1 MIYNI
6 WNNKGGTGKTSL
18 TFQIIS
24 EYAIQHPESRILAI
38 DLCPQANLSELLLGG
53 LVGNGSSNLEQLCNN
68 VPRKTIGGYFENR
81 IQATFSS
88 VQFNP
93 HDYICNPS
101 NMNNCIPTNV
111 ELLAGDRLVE
121 IQNTSF
127 SSLANTQLPG
137 VNSRLAV
144 LKWIK
149 EFIDKTN
156 EEYDCIFIDS
166 NPSFALHTQ
175 MGIFAAERLV
185 VPIMADDSSRRA
197 IINLFTLVYG
207 LNTPSPIYNQYQFA
221 NVLRD
226 AGITLPK
233 IHLII
238 RNRITQYMGEASA
251 YGTVLN
257 TISDEIVNVMNT
269 SPQLFDFHNINDG
282 FVSVKDFGTTGVVAF
297 AEGRPFSRLNTG
309 IHNISGRETRVNQN
323 MLDDCKQ
330 AIIDIVRKI

>member
-18 TFQIIS
+18 AFQIIT
-24 EYAIQHPESRILAI
+24 EYAFKNPNSKILAI

-53 LVGNGSSNLEQLCNN
+53 LIGNGSTNLEHLCNDT
-68 VPRKTIGGYFENR
+68 PRKTIGGYFENR

-88 VQFNP
+88 IQFNP
-93 HDYICNPS
+93 NDYICNPS
-101 NMNNCIPTNV
+101 SVNNCIPANI

-144 LKWIK
+144 LNWIK
-149 EFIDKTN
+149 EFIDGTN
-156 EEYDCIFIDS
+156 NAYNCIFIDS

-175 MGIFAAERLV
+175 MGRLAAERLI

-197 IINLFTLVYG
+197 IVNLFTLIYG
-207 LNTPSPIYNQYQFA
+207 LNTPAPIYAQYQFA
-221 NVLRD
+221 DVLRK
-226 AGITLPK
+226 AGISLPK

-257 TISDEIVNVMNT
+257 TISSEIEKVMISNHNY
-269 SPQLFDFHNINDG
+269 FNFNNINDRL
-282 FVSVKDFGTTGVVAF
+282 VSVKDFGTTGVIAF
-297 AEGRPFSRLNTG
+297 AEGKPFAMLNTG
-309 IHNISGRETRVNQN
+309 IHNISGRQSKVNQN
-323 MLDDCKQ
+323 MLDDCRL
-330 AIIDIVRKI
+330 AIENIVRKI